1 MRRFFPLLALALLI
15 VPAQA
20 QRKTEDGQAEF
31 SKACKFTLAPA
42 DGYQRE
48 VWVALAATDVA
59 PKALLGSMGRCFAP
73 TSSLAVLH
81 EGFGSPTSARPG
93 AGLPADAE
101 EELLARKALVAG
113 YEAALEKLGVTRATR
128 RYTRVSVLAFYE
140 AGVRAWNMA
149 LRDEVDA
156 DQFVL
161 VDPPVHDLAAANSG
175 VKPRG
180 IDIILHPRSTAE
192 GQDEEARLLDLLGP
206 WAVNARIMHS
216 FRREGGLEA
225 KVAEIW
231 GALRGYSVAAP
242 DGTRVNL
249 EALINKLEG
258 YDVVFLGELHGNPG
272 AHLLQ
277 HDVVKA
283 LHGRWKHWAL
293 ATEQFE
299 RDAQKAVDAYF
310 QGARRGRV
318 ETAEEKADAEREF
331 MKGAR
336 PWPNHADYR
345 PMVEFCRERGIDLIA
360 GNIPRRLAARVNK
373 EGPEVLAQFSAEDK
387 SYSATKIVAHEGAY
401 RDNFFKVMGSSTSAK
416 RDEAYERLDRM
427 YAAQCIKDDTMAE
440 SVLAWLEKNKGAR
453 VVHINGAFHS
463 AQGLGIPEKLK
474 LINPKLKIAVVTCVE
489 SAVPSVES
497 VDAEDARGN
506 DFIVFVP
513 ASRPTRKLKG
523 GDTGDTMPGA
533 HR

>member
-20 QRKTEDGQAEF
+20 QRNTEDGQAEF
-31 SKACKFTLAPA
+31 SKACKFTLTRA

-59 PKALLGSMGRCFAP
+59 PKALLDSMDRSFASS
-73 TSSLAVLH
+73 SSLAVLH
-81 EGFGSPTSARPG
+81 EGYGAPTSARPG

-113 YEAALEKLGVTRATR
+113 YEAALEKLGVNRTTR

-161 VDPPVHDLAAANSG
+161 VDPPVGDLAAAPAG

-180 IDIILHPRSTAE
+180 MDIFLHPRSAAE
-192 GQDEEARLLDLLGP
+192 GQEQEARLLDLLGP

-225 KVAEIW
+225 KVAEVW
-231 GALRGYSVAAP
+231 GSLRGYSVAAP
-242 DGTRVNL
+242 DGKRMTLDTMVNNL
-249 EALINKLEG
+249 ES

-277 HDVVKA
+277 HDVAKA

-310 QGARRGRV
+310 QAARRGRV
-318 ETAEEKADAEREF
+318 ETAEEKAAAEREF

-373 EGPEVLAQFSAEDK
+373 EGPEVLAQFSEEDRG
-387 SYSATKIVAHEGAY
+387 YSATKIVANEGAY
-401 RDNFFKVMGSSTSAK
+401 RDNFFKVMGSSTGAK

-440 SVLAWLEKNKGAR
+440 SVLAWLERNKGAK
-453 VVHINGAFHS
+453 VLHINGAFHS
-463 AQGLGIPEKLK
+463 AGGLGIPEKLK
-474 LINPKLKIAVVTCVE
+474 LINPKLRIAVVTCVE
-489 SAVPSVES
+489 SDAPASET
-497 VDAEDARGN
+497 VDAEEARGN

-513 ASRPTRKLKG
+513 ASRPTRRLKG
-523 GDTGDTMPGA
+523 TDTGETMPGA